1 MIKRV
6 KRTVRQSA
14 VSHPAQHHSPLNSS
28 CHLVSSATPHW
39 PGRKKNPLTAA
50 PEGLLKSFVRSEWV
64 EVSDESDSD
73 RCASNTAATVGFFFF
88 FCGGDGVLKNKVMAR
103 AKRWGIHFDALNVT
117 VKKDSFSRMCV
128 CVCLLGV
135 YYVVSGPWT
144 CSSWCFPFHHIIA
157 YFIKT

>member
-39 PGRKKNPLTAA
+39 PGRKKIPSL
-50 PEGLLKSFVRSEWV
+50 PLLKVYSSHLW
-64 EVSDESDSD
+64 EVSELKFLTSRILIDV
-73 RCASNTAATVGFFFF
+73 RLTQLQLLAFFF

-144 CSSWCFPFHHIIA
+144 CSSSCFPFHHIIT